1 MTPSVNILA
10 ERERHLLSNHADIE
24 ATKNNAIEHFLYVES
39 FRDEQKICLNLVRR
53 GHDVFAILPTGSG
66 RESLIFLTLSTNNER
81 TERKSWRVN
90 FFLFVSF
97 CFVLFCFFFQFNS
110 ILYFTLY
117 KIFTQVYV
125 GRKIK

>member
-1 MTPSVNILA
+1 ML
-10 ERERHLLSNHADIE
+10 
-24 ATKNNAIEHFLYVES
+24 ES
-39 FRDEQKICLNLVRR
+39 RSPRPGRF
-53 GHDVFAILPTGSG
+53 HDSSKGLWPGD
-66 RESLIFLTLSTNNER
+66 LDFLTLSTNNER

-97 CFVLFCFFFQFNS
+97 CFVFVFVFFFQFNS
-110 ILYFTLY
+110 ILYFTLN

>member
-10 ERERHLLSNHADIE
+10 ERQRHLLSNHAGIE
-24 ATKNNAIEHFLYVES
+24 ATKNNAIEYFLYVES
-39 FRDEQKICLNLVRR
+39 FRDEQKICLNFVRR

-66 RESLIFLTLSTNNER
+66 RESLIFLTLSTKNER

-97 CFVLFCFFFQFNS
+97 CFVLFFFSIQFNS
-110 ILYFTLY
+110 LFHTIQDIYTS
-117 KIFTQVYV
+117 V
-125 GRKIK
+125 RR

>member
-10 ERERHLLSNHADIE
+10 ERERHLLSNHAE

-97 CFVLFCFFFQFNS
+97 CFVLFCFVFSIQFNS
-110 ILYFTLY
+110 LFHTI
-117 KIFTQVYV
+117 
-125 GRKIK
+125 